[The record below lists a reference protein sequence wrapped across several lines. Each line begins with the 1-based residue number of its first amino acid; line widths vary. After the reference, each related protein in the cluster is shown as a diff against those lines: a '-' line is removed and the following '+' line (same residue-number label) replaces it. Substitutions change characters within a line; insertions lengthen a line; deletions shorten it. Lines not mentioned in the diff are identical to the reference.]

1 MVHKPKLKGSD
12 DCSTTYECKDDQSQS
27 YCSLG
32 PPFYQLILLVF
43 GLKYAIFLHWQQK
56 MKIWPFLS
64 GFRMTEVQWYKPGT
78 VI

>member
-1 MVHKPKLKGSD
+1 MNAKMTELKLIVHQDPR
-12 DCSTTYECKDDQSQS
+12 
-27 YCSLG
+27 

>member
-1 MVHKPKLKGSD
+1 MHGTYAHKPKLKGSD

-43 GLKYAIFLHWQQK
+43 GLNPKCIYFLGIDQL
-56 MKIWPFLS
+56 FL
-64 GFRMTEVQWYKPGT
+64 TNT
-78 VI
+78 VFQGITRTG

>member
-1 MVHKPKLKGSD
+1 MHGTYAHKPKLKGSD

-43 GLKYAIFLHWQQK
+43 GLKYVIFLHWQL
-56 MKIWPFLS
+56 KIKFRVLS
-64 GFRMTEVQWYKPGT
+64 GFRMAEVQ
-78 VI
+78 